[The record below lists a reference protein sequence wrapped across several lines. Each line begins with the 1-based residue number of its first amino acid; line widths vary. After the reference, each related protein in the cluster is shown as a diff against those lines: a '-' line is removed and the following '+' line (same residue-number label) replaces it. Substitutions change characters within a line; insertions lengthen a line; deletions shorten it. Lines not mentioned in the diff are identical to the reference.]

1 VAVKEYVGFATKKL
15 ISAIVTV
22 FLITCVNFVI
32 FRLAPGD
39 PVRMMFGDPRVTAE
53 QMQTVREQFGLNKS
67 LGGQFL
73 SYMKELAK
81 GNMGISFSH
90 KKPVLQ
96 VIGERVPNT
105 LILVLTALIIA
116 IIAGVSLGA
125 LAGWRSGSRFDQI
138 IVSASLAVY
147 SVPSFAFGLILL
159 LLFSFILF
167 IFPLGGMSTAAS
179 GFTGFRHILDVGWHL
194 VLPAISI
201 IFWYIGEY
209 VILTRSSMVDVLGKD
224 YIITAR
230 AKGLK
235 EKKILKGHA
244 LRNALLPVI
253 TMSGIN
259 FAFAIGGVIEAE
271 TVFSWPG
278 IGRLTYDAVMKRD
291 YPLLQGIFLI
301 FAVSVVFV
309 NLFIDLLYGY
319 IDPRIKRGGAKS

>member
-1 VAVKEYVGFATKKL
+1 VLAKGYLSFATKKL
-15 ISAIVTV
+15 ISAIITI
-22 FLITCVNFVI
+22 FLITGVNFVI
-32 FRLAPGD
+32 FRMAPGD

-53 QMQTVREQFGLNKS
+53 QMQIVREQFGLDKS
-67 LGGQFL
+67 QGGQFL
-73 SYMKELAK
+73 SYMKELSK

-90 KKPVLQ
+90 KKPVIQ
-96 VIGERVPNT
+96 VIAERVPNT
-105 LILVLTALIIA
+105 LILVLTALVIA
-116 IIAGVSLGA
+116 IAAGVSLGA
-125 LAGWRSGSRFDQI
+125 MAGWKSGSRFDQI
-138 IVSASLAVY
+138 IVSVSLAVY
-147 SVPSFAFGLILL
+147 SIPSFALGLILL

-167 IFPLGGMSTAAS
+167 LFPLGGMATAAS
-179 GFTGFRHILDVGWHL
+179 GYTGLRYALDVGWHL

-209 VILTRSSMVDVLGKD
+209 VLLTRSSMVDVLGKD
-224 YIITAR
+224 YITTAR

-235 EKKILKGHA
+235 EKAIRKGHA

-291 YPLLQGIFLI
+291 YPLLQGVFLI
-301 FAVSVVFV
+301 FAISVVFV
-309 NLFIDLLYGY
+309 NLFVDLLYGY
-319 IDPRIKRGGAKS
+319 IDPRIKKAGAKA